1 MIRAQSTSGGAPEW
15 FGLAPIA
22 AVRQVAARA
31 MRSERPG
38 HTLQPTALVHEAWGD
53 NLFLTESPDGFRITP
68 YDPEF
73 EAQMSTAR
81 DIMKRDRSILRE
93 LAK

>member
-1 MIRAQSTSGGAPEW
+1 MTTLKVTKIGNS
-15 FGLAPIA
+15 FGLILPRE
-22 AVRQVAARA
+22 VMARLNVG
-31 MRSERPG
+31 P
-38 HTLQPTALVHEAWGD
+38 GD